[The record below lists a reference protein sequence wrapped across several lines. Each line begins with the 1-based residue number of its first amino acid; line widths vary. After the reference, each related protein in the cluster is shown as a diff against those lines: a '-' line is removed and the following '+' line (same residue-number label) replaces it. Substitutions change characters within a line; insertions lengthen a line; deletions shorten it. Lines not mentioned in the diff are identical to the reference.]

1 MCKNTN
7 VSTVNSAMKIVHYDE
22 WTGSK
27 RPLIVSGCPPVV
39 SRASVGVIY
48 SPNFPWYHP
57 NNKSCYWQ
65 ITVPRQQKINL
76 HFTVIYYKEEECRS
90 YVEILDIYSDS
101 VIRTFWLCDTLTQ
114 PSVTYSGSIGVRF
127 YPGYRATSSFLVFY
141 QIRSDDF
148 PFPYTTYATNWP
160 EATQSTNPVSACK
173 PVSSKFS

>member
-39 SRASVGVIY
+39 SGASVGVIY

-65 ITVPRQQKINL
+65 ITVPRQQKININ
-76 HFTVIYYKEEECRS
+76 FTFINNDEGCGS
-90 YVEILDIYSDS
+90 YVEILDKYSDS
-101 VIRTFWLCDTLTQ
+101 VIRTLWLCDTVTQ
-114 PSVTYSGSIGVRF
+114 PSMTYSGSIGVRF
-127 YPGYRATSSFLVFY
+127 YPAHRETSSFLAFY
-141 QIRSDDF
+141 QIRYHF
-148 PFPYTTYATNWP
+148 PSPYTTYAT
-160 EATQSTNPVSACK
+160 TQPTNPGTACK
-173 PVSSKFS
+173 PVDSKFS